1 MAKMKEF
8 VIEVCE
14 YYQNGFNIPAIA
26 FMLETSEM
34 MVEYVIRTYY
44 KEFSE

>member
-14 YYQNGFNIPAIA
+14 LHANGFDIPAIA
-26 FMLETSEM
+26 FMVETSEM
-34 MVEYVIRTYY
+34 MVEYIIKTYY
-44 KEFSE
+44 EEYAE